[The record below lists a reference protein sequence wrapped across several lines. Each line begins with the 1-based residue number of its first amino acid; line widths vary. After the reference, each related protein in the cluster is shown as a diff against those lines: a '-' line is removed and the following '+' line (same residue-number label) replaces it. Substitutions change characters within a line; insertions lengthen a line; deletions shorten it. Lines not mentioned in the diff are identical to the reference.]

1 MSNYGI
7 ILQGELGH
15 TQDTLRV
22 FIPKDSEVMKSRAGS
37 GTMGKGGL
45 KENRDR
51 ASDKGVGKF

>member
-1 MSNYGI
+1 MSSYGI

-15 TQDTLRV
+15 TQDTRQV
-22 FIPKDSEVMKSRAGS
+22 FIPKDSEVIRSRARS
-37 GTMGKGGL
+37 GMVGKWGL